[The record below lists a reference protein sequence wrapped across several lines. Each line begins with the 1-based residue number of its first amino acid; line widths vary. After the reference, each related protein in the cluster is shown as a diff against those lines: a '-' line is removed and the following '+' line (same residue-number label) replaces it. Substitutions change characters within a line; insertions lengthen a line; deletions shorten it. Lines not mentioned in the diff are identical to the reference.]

1 MKIRSPEVAAHG
13 PRTMPA
19 LEIKAPVVEAAQ

>member
-1 MKIRSPEVAAHG
+1 MKIRSPKVAAHG

-19 LEIKAPVVEAAQ
+19 LKIEAPVVEAAQ